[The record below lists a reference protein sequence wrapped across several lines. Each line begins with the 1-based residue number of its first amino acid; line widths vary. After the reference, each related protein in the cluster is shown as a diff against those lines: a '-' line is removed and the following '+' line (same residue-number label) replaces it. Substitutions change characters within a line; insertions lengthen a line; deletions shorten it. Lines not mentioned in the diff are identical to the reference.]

1 MGRDRIID
9 PVTGDYV
16 SNGKGSWATTTSA
29 MTKCYHVLKTARNT
43 WVGRPARGADFREL
57 ERKDTDAE
65 LARFETMVAKA
76 LQPLV
81 DDGVIA
87 NLKTERGRDQ
97 AGRPVVNWIATDVQS
112 GAPLAGAEVLPWG
125 A

>member
-1 MGRDRIID
+1 VGDHHERHDQVLPRAQDGPEHLGR
-9 PVTGDYV
+9 
-16 SNGKGSWATTTSA
+16 SA
-29 MTKCYHVLKTARNT
+29 
-43 WVGRPARGADFREL
+43 ARGADFREL